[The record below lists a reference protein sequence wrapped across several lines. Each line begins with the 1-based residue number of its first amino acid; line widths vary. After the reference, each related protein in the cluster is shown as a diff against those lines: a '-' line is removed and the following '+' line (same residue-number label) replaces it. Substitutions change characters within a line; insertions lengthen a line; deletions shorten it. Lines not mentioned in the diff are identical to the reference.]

1 MTTTSAPRMPAADRR
16 QQLFNVA
23 VGLFAVRG
31 YRATTMDDIA
41 THAGVTKPLV
51 YQHFE
56 SKRALYLEI
65 VESMATKVLTA
76 IAAAGEE
83 GLSPREQ
90 VLRGFQGYFKVLARN
105 REAFLLLYSRDTPD
119 DEELNRALELVNVTM
134 AEAVD
139 PLIDAG
145 LSPEH
150 RRMAAS
156 AIVGLAEGAGRNWL
170 LTLAP
175 KADGDLDAEAAAMAR
190 RTAEI
195 AWSGLRG
202 VQPD

>member
-1 MTTTSAPRMPAADRR
+1 MSAADRR
-16 QQLFNVA
+16 QQLFEVA

-41 THAGVTKPLV
+41 MHAGVTKPLV

-65 VESMATKVLTA
+65 VESMATKVMGA

-90 VLRGFQGYFKVLARN
+90 VLRGFQGYFKVLAHN

-119 DEELNRALELVNVTM
+119 DEELNHALEAVNVTM

-145 LSPEH
+145 LSPDH
-150 RRMAAS
+150 RRMAAA

-170 LTLAP
+170 ITLDP
-175 KADGDLDAEAAAMAR
+175 STEQDLDGQASAMAR

>member
-1 MTTTSAPRMPAADRR
+1 MPAAERR
-16 QQLFNVA
+16 QQLFEVA

-41 THAGVTKPLV
+41 MGAGVTKPLV

-65 VESMATKVLTA
+65 VESMATKLMGA
-76 IAAAGEE
+76 IAAAAEE

-90 VLRGFQGYFKVLARN
+90 VLRGFQGYFRVLVRN

-119 DEELNRALELVNVTM
+119 DEELNHALEQVNITM

-150 RRMAAS
+150 RRMAA
-156 AIVGLAEGAGRNWL
+156 AGIVGLAEGAGRNWL
-170 LTLAP
+170 LTVEP
-175 KADGDLDAEAAAMAR
+175 DRSEDLDAEAAAMAR